1 MKKSVHNIQN
11 SENNQTFLNC
21 EKQDSQRAHIVEIT
35 SIQRHI
41 ETTLI
46 QYNNETTSIHHENM
60 PI

>member
-11 SENNQTFLNC
+11 SENNQTILNC

-35 SIQRHI
+35 SIQRNI

-46 QYNNETTSIHHENM
+46 KK
-60 PI
+60 